1 MGEKAAVRRLTVRL
15 ARPAIRQEFKRN
27 GMKKKITFTTLNLK
41 IALQR
46 DAIGNKLN

>member
-1 MGEKAAVRRLTVRL
+1 MVGREKWN
-15 ARPAIRQEFKRN
+15 E
-27 GMKKKITFTTLNLK
+27 KKIKFTTLNLK